1 MKTTH
6 PQEWTAV
13 MAMINVNDLF
23 TEPPEAGYGV
33 AFTPTEIEASMIRA
47 DYPQLRGRLEV
58 KWEKV
63 GDVLTL
69 YVREAR

>member
-1 MKTTH
+1 MKTTR
-6 PQEWTAV
+6 PQEWIAV
-13 MAMINVNDLF
+13 MSMINVSHIF
-23 TEPPEAGYGV
+23 TEPPTVGYGV
-33 AFTPTEIEASMIRA
+33 AFTPTESEAFMIRA

-58 KWEKV
+58 KWEKG